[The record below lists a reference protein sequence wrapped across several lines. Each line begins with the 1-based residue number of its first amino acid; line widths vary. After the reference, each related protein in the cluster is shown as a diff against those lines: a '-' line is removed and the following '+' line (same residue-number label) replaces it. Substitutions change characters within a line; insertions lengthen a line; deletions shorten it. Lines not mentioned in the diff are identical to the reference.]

1 MSVYLMCMVRVD
13 DPETYS
19 KYTAET
25 PGLIAKHGG
34 KFLVRGGPVE
44 AIEGAPFGDR
54 LVLLEFPT
62 REAVDRFYRSDEYQA
77 VAKFR
82 WASSESRF
90 LLAEGVDPTTAA
102 PDAKVVR
109 SG

>member
-1 MSVYLMCMVRVD
+1 MSVYLICMVRVD

-25 PGLIAKHGG
+25 PRLIAKHGG
-34 KFLVRGGPVE
+34 KFLVRGGSVD
-44 AIEGAPFGDR
+44 AVEGAAFADR
-54 LVLLEFPT
+54 LVVLEFPT
-62 REAVDRFYRSDEYQA
+62 REAVDRFYQSDEYQT

-90 LLAEGVDPTTAA
+90 LLVDGVDPTTAA
-102 PDAKVVR
+102 PDAQVVR